1 MIKKK
6 KKCSEQDSIGKGQDV
21 QIPLIIPRMQQIED
35 LRRYLIIAP
44 PNPLICHFQ
53 WRQDKESA
61 MLDIY
66 LAVIYVNVTP
76 AMEQR

>member
-6 KKCSEQDSIGKGQDV
+6 KKSSEQNCIEEGQDV
-21 QIPLIIPRMQQIED
+21 QILPIIPIMHQSEAS
-35 LRRYLIIAP
+35 RRYLIIVP

-53 WRQDKESA
+53 WRQDKESV

-76 AMEQR
+76 AMEQI

>member
-1 MIKKK
+1 
-6 KKCSEQDSIGKGQDV
+6 
-21 QIPLIIPRMQQIED
+21 MQQIEAS
-35 LRRYLIIAP
+35 RRYLIIAP

-53 WRQDKESA
+53 WRQDKESV

-76 AMEQR
+76 AMEQIWWILSQTALGSELSPIYS